1 MIVTTRFHLWIITV
15 RFTVGRLRGGRTYRR
30 PRMWPSWTQA
40 RWEAVIARIPEV
52 GYPGAVAHNVRI
64 RY

>member
-30 PRMWPSWTQA
+30 PREAPTWASA
-40 RWEAVIARIPEV
+40 RWEAATVRVPEA
-52 GYPGAVAHNVRI
+52 GYTGTVAHNVRI